1 MDNNLNYGVVGN
13 CRTAALVSARGTIEW
28 MCLPDFDSPSV
39 FASLLDRRKGGCFGF
54 DVAEE
59 YRISQAYIPHTNI
72 LATTFSAAEGEFVIL
87 DFMPCYR
94 SRRDEHY
101 MPPEL
106 YRYVRWVRG
115 RPRLRVHYAPAPD
128 YARGR
133 TEQTVTPEF
142 IESHSL
148 SDPKNRLYLYASL
161 PLGKIARREE
171 IVLERDEF
179 FLLSHNEKVIP
190 VDIEREKL
198 EYCRTLVY
206 WLNWTN
212 RTKRFTY
219 YNDVIERSLLTLKLM
234 SYYNGAVLAALTT
247 SLPES
252 AGDVRNWDRDA
263 LPHRT
268 PRSGRPVHA
277 LHPVDVRQHARALP
291 NHVRHP
297 RRADIDR
304 DYTGSSVGLQELQ
317 TRAHRQRCLPPAAER
332 LVRIPDG
339 SDLPILPPDA
349 GFARRNRGHVGDGQ
363 EHSLDRD
370 GRVAQTG

>member
-212 RTKRFTY
+212 RTKGSP
-219 YNDVIERSLLTLKLM
+219 I
-234 SYYNGAVLAALTT
+234 TT
-247 SLPES
+247 
-252 AGDVRNWDRDA
+252 
-263 LPHRT
+263 T
-268 PRSGRPVHA
+268 
-277 LHPVDVRQHARALP
+277 
-291 NHVRHP
+291 
-297 RRADIDR
+297 
-304 DYTGSSVGLQELQ
+304 
-317 TRAHRQRCLPPAAER
+317 
-332 LVRIPDG
+332 
-339 SDLPILPPDA
+339 
-349 GFARRNRGHVGDGQ
+349 
-363 EHSLDRD
+363 
-370 GRVAQTG
+370 

>member
-1 MDNNLNYGVVGN
+1 MP
-13 CRTAALVSARGTIEW
+13 AA
-28 MCLPDFDSPSV
+28 C
-39 FASLLDRRKGGCFGF
+39 
-54 DVAEE
+54 
-59 YRISQAYIPHTNI
+59 
-72 LATTFSAAEGEFVIL
+72 
-87 DFMPCYR
+87 
-94 SRRDEHY
+94 
-101 MPPEL
+101 
-106 YRYVRWVRG
+106 
-115 RPRLRVHYAPAPD
+115 
-128 YARGR
+128 
-133 TEQTVTPEF
+133 TEQSVTPEF

-252 AGDVRNWDRDA
+252 AGDVRNWDYRFCW
-263 LPHRT
+263 LR
-268 PRSGRPVHA
+268 GI
-277 LHPVDVRQHARALP
+277 
-291 NHVRHP
+291 
-297 RRADIDR
+297 RR
-304 DYTGSSVGLQELQ
+304 
-317 TRAHRQRCLPPAAER
+317 
-332 LVRIPDG
+332 
-339 SDLPILPPDA
+339 
-349 GFARRNRGHVGDGQ
+349 
-363 EHSLDRD
+363 
-370 GRVAQTG
+370 

>member
-1 MDNNLNYGVVGN
+1 
-13 CRTAALVSARGTIEW
+13 
-28 MCLPDFDSPSV
+28 
-39 FASLLDRRKGGCFGF
+39 
-54 DVAEE
+54 
-59 YRISQAYIPHTNI
+59 
-72 LATTFSAAEGEFVIL
+72 
-87 DFMPCYR
+87 MPCYR

-206 WLNWTN
+206 
-212 RTKRFTY
+212 
-219 YNDVIERSLLTLKLM
+219 
-234 SYYNGAVLAALTT
+234 
-247 SLPES
+247 
-252 AGDVRNWDRDA
+252 
-263 LPHRT
+263 
-268 PRSGRPVHA
+268 
-277 LHPVDVRQHARALP
+277 
-291 NHVRHP
+291 
-297 RRADIDR
+297 
-304 DYTGSSVGLQELQ
+304 
-317 TRAHRQRCLPPAAER
+317 
-332 LVRIPDG
+332 
-339 SDLPILPPDA
+339 
-349 GFARRNRGHVGDGQ
+349 
-363 EHSLDRD
+363 
-370 GRVAQTG
+370 

>member
-39 FASLLDRRKGGCFGF
+39 FASLLDRRKGGASV

-142 IESHSL
+142 IENHSL
-148 SDPKNRLYLYASL
+148 SDPKNRLYLYALAAARKDRTAGGDRPRTRRIL
-161 PLGKIARREE
+161 PAVAQRKSDSGRHRTRKTRILPHAGLLAQ
-171 IVLERDEF
+171 LDEP
-179 FLLSHNEKVIP
+179 HEKVHLLQRR
-190 VDIEREKL
+190 D
-198 EYCRTLVY
+198 RT
-206 WLNWTN
+206 
-212 RTKRFTY
+212 
-219 YNDVIERSLLTLKLM
+219 E
-234 SYYNGAVLAALTT
+234 
-247 SLPES
+247 P
-252 AGDVRNWDRDA
+252 
-263 LPHRT
+263 
-268 PRSGRPVHA
+268 
-277 LHPVDVRQHARALP
+277 
-291 NHVRHP
+291 
-297 RRADIDR
+297 
-304 DYTGSSVGLQELQ
+304 
-317 TRAHRQRCLPPAAER
+317 C
-332 LVRIPDG
+332 
-339 SDLPILPPDA
+339 
-349 GFARRNRGHVGDGQ
+349 
-363 EHSLDRD
+363 
-370 GRVAQTG
+370 